1 MLSEMLQLNI
11 YAFILV
17 FARLGTAFMLM
28 PGIGNSQFPARMRLG
43 LGLATTF
50 VLTPFLSDK
59 LPPMPAEIPNLFAL
73 IAGEVMA
80 GAILGTIPMILMSV
94 TEVAGSVI
102 SLTSG
107 LASALTYDPVVQ
119 QQTGIASS
127 FLSAAALVLIFITDV
142 HHLFIQAIVDSYS
155 LFVPGGAPDA
165 GDTVNLVARNIAD
178 TFRVGVQISAP
189 FILVGFAYSLGMGL
203 LTRLAPQVP
212 VFFIGQPL
220 QLIISMILFMITI
233 SSMML
238 TALNYFGAGLRPF
251 LLTQ

>member
-1 MLSEMLQLNI
+1 MLQLNI
-11 YAFILV
+11 YAFIIV

-28 PGIGNSQFPARMRLG
+28 PGIASGQFPARMRLG
-43 LGLATTF
+43 LALATTF
-50 VLTPFLSDK
+50 ILTPLLVEK
-59 LPPMPAEIPNLFAL
+59 LPPMPVEIPNLFL
-73 IAGEVMA
+73 MIAGEVMA

-94 TEVAGSVI
+94 TEIAGSVI

-119 QQTGIASS
+119 QQTGIASG
-127 FLSAAALVLIFITDV
+127 FLSATALVLIFVTDV
-142 HHLFIQAIVDSYS
+142 HHLFFQAIVDSYT

-165 GDTVNLVARNIAD
+165 GDTVNLIARNIAD

-189 FILVGFAYSLGMGL
+189 FLLVGFAYSLGLGI
-203 LTRLAPQVP
+203 LTRLAPQIP

-220 QLIISMILFMITI
+220 QLIVSMLLFMITI

-238 TALNYFGAGLRPF
+238 AALNHFAEGIRPF